1 MVLAAFQSQYQRVKA
16 FYKKYESFFMPAL
29 ILWGFIFHYV
39 TFKAISIADV
49 LYLVFGYMG
58 LATLVIVFMHLYDM
72 GKIPQLFRYVRLFS
86 PLLLQFSLGSMI
98 GGVFIFYWFS
108 GSLFVSWPF
117 IVFVVV
123 LIIA

>member
-1 MVLAAFQSQYQRVKA
+1 
-16 FYKKYESFFMPAL
+16 
-29 ILWGFIFHYV
+29 
-39 TFKAISIADV
+39 IADV

-123 LIIA
+123 LIIALEIYKHYLENPIVQFSLYNFASFLQLA